1 MEKNKLNEEITK
13 MRKMMGLT
21 EYGEDSGAQD
31 MTWNRHKDSGLGAS
45 QDQRMMSPMNVA
57 LHIEP
62 ELPEQYNDIMV
73 GTAVDKYIED
83 AAINTEVANRYM
95 RDDDWWDTL
104 YGNIYEIKQKQ
115 KENLGE
121 ENTEFNFEKAAIE
134 SASGDKV
141 VQREFDDFDRPLY
154 FSLTDDNVNY
164 FIGDGDNGKIIIKYN
179 AKTGERYPIGDLKS
193 YDEPKTE
200 G

>member
-1 MEKNKLNEEITK
+1 MEKNMLNEIAK

-21 EYGEDSGAQD
+21 EEID
-31 MTWNRHKDSGLGAS
+31 MPS
-45 QDQRMMSPMNVA
+45 
-57 LHIEP
+57 
-62 ELPEQYNDIMV
+62 
-73 GTAVDKYIED
+73 
-83 AAINTEVANRYM
+83 
-95 RDDDWWDTL
+95 
-104 YGNIYEIKQKQ
+104 
-115 KENLGE
+115 KEK
-121 ENTEFNFEKAAIE
+121 FNFEKSAIE